1 MFDFDATLPLMAV
14 QFLLLAAMLNVVFYK
29 PLTKALDERD
39 EYIRNNELGAK
50 ERLAK
55 AEKLAR
61 EYEQQLG
68 DTRRQ
73 SQALIT
79 NAQSEAQKIAAQ
91 KIGEAQQE
99 AVAKREQA
107 AREIEQ
113 QKQEALQSLEQ
124 QVDALSRQILEK
136 ILGPQLVNK

>member
-73 SQALIT
+73 SQALIA

>member
-14 QFLLLAAMLNVVFYK
+14 QFLLLAALLNVVFYK

-39 EYIRNNELGAK
+39 DYIRKNEVGAR

-55 AEKLAR
+55 AEQLAKQ
-61 EYEQQLG
+61 YEQQLA

-73 SQALIT
+73 SQMLIT
-79 NAQSEAQKIAAQ
+79 NAQAEAQKIAAQ
-91 KIGEAQQE
+91 KVAEAQQE
-99 AVAKREQA
+99 SVAKREQA
-107 AREIEQ
+107 AQEIEQ

-124 QVDALSRQILEK
+124 QVDALSHQILEK
-136 ILGPQLVNK
+136 ILGSQLVNR